1 MSEPQ
6 TMLEKVARAIA
17 DSGSLGVTLAYSK
30 PQDTDTETIRRCRE
44 ADTLLALN
52 AARAALEAMREPTE
66 GMKTAGME
74 AQSEEHWPDPWPLA
88 KDGYEL
94 APDYITAGLVWWHM
108 ITAALEG
115 K

>member
-6 TMLEKVARAIA
+6 TMLEKVARAIWQA
-17 DSGSLGVTLAYSK
+17 REKRMPGRGQRMEPDNWDMHSGAWASTLG
-30 PQDTDTETIRRCRE
+30 D
-44 ADTLLALN
+44 
-52 AARAALEAMREPTE
+52 ARAALEAMLEPTE

>member
-1 MSEPQ
+1 M
-6 TMLEKVARAIA
+6 TMLEKVARAIGDTFA
-17 DSGSLGVTLAYSK
+17 AQQERLVAAAMSGNASTPVYDEVLA
-30 PQDTDTETIRRCRE
+30 
-44 ADTLLALN
+44 AV
-52 AARAALEAMREPTE
+52 ARAALEAMREPTPL
-66 GMKTAGME
+66 MQTAGME